1 METFG
6 YINPF
11 EKNTNFQFIFY
22 NLVIRDFSVS
32 PTTLFNVVVTANQ
45 EVRVV

>member
-11 EKNTNFQFIFY
+11 EKNIDFQFIFH
-22 NLVIRDFSVS
+22 NLIIRDFSVS
-32 PTTLFNVVVTANQ
+32 PTTLFNVVVAANQ